1 MTLRLIIGII
11 SIAITYCLPLN
22 AAANAT
28 DSTRIG
34 ISVVVKETQNCQ
46 FQYVPLNNSQ
56 SVQTQFSNCEFKS
69 KELQQSADQVALQI
83 DQKLILNELN
93 EKQLRVVMT
102 SQ

>member
-1 MTLRLIIGII
+1 MPFNA
-11 SIAITYCLPLN
+11 IA
-22 AAANAT
+22 AT
-28 DSTRIG
+28 DSTSIG

-46 FQYVPLNNSQ
+46 FQFSPLNDSQ
-56 SVQTQFSNCEFKS
+56 SAQTLFSNCDFKS
-69 KELQQSADQVALQI
+69 KELQQNAEQVALQI